1 MSVTFVIKKKM
12 QGFKRATMTASPDPI
27 QELRKTVARLRAP
40 DGCPWD
46 RAQTHQSLAD
56 CLVEECSELLDTID
70 REDMDHMLEELGDV
84 LLQVVMHAQLA
95 EEADH
100 FDLDQIARE
109 VNQKLVRRHP
119 HVFGQLKAGSPEEAL
134 SRWEGIK
141 ATEKKNNDG
150 KGSPLEGLPLRLPAL
165 LYARDVFKRMQRN
178 QLSADG
184 HVNAVKLKTLGEQ
197 LDEELAG
204 AMLFELAAACRLA
217 KIDPESA
224 LRRYTS
230 RLIHKIENAGAN
242 K

>member
-1 MSVTFVIKKKM
+1 
-12 QGFKRATMTASPDPI
+12 MTASPDSI

-70 REDMDHMLEELGDV
+70 REDMNHMLEELGDV

-95 EEADH
+95 EESDQ
-100 FDLDQIARE
+100 FDLNQIARE
-109 VNQKLVRRHP
+109 VNEKLVRRHP
-119 HVFGQLKAGSPEEAL
+119 HVFGQMKAGSPEEAL

-141 ATEKKNNDG
+141 ATEKKNNNNERS
-150 KGSPLEGLPLRLPAL
+150 GSPFEGLPPQLPAL
-165 LYARDVFKRMQRN
+165 LYARDVFKRIQRN
-178 QLSADG
+178 QLSSDG
-184 HVNAVKLKTLGEQ
+184 HIDPVKLKTLGEH
-197 LDEELAG
+197 LDEDLAG
-204 AMLFELAAACRLA
+204 AMLFELAAACRFA
-217 KIDPESA
+217 NIDPESA

-230 RLIHKIENAGAN
+230 RLIDNIENACAN